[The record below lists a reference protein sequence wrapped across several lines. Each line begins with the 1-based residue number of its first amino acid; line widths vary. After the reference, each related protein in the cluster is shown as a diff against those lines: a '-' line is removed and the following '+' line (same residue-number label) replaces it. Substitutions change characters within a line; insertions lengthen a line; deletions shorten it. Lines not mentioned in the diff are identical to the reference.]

1 MRAVR
6 ISPSQVMRVRTADL
20 NVVLQHIALPENERF
35 DLVIG
40 TNIFVYYEEFE
51 QALAEVNIAHMLK
64 PNGILLTNDALPAG
78 ESSPLEVINFSTT
91 VYSDRQA
98 DGDRIV
104 WMRANREQLR
114 RR

>member
-51 QALAEVNIAHMLK
+51 QGAGRSQYCAHAETKRDLI
-64 PNGILLTNDALPAG
+64 D
-78 ESSPLEVINFSTT
+78 E
-91 VYSDRQA
+91 
-98 DGDRIV
+98 
-104 WMRANREQLR
+104 
-114 RR
+114 